1 VTNLRQLAQTA
12 EAQLKTSPHPDR
24 ARQDAETLLLHVLH
38 QDRAW
43 LLSHWD
49 EEAAPEIQA
58 DFDSLITRRQTGEP
72 LQYITGNS
80 EFFGLPFSVGPG
92 VLIPRPETEHLVEE
106 VIRLAKDLPNPRIA
120 DIGTGSGII
129 AVALA
134 NALPNAEITAIDLS
148 PQALAIARENAASN
162 QVESRITF
170 LEGDLLAPLKKDCAP
185 ERTGSPQTGLPFVG
199 CFDIIAS
206 NPPYIPS
213 AEHDS
218 LAVEVREHEPHSA
231 LFAGEDGL
239 DLYRRLIPD
248 AFPLL
253 VANGWLV
260 LEIGFGQQLAI
271 EGLLKAN
278 NFSDIRFLADYQQ
291 IPRVAV
297 ARRIQSSLG

>member
-1 VTNLRQLAQTA
+1 MTTLRELATQA
-12 EAQLKTSPHPDR
+12 ESQLKTSPHPDR
-24 ARQDAETLLLHVLH
+24 ARQDAETLLLHAVH

-43 LLSHWD
+43 LISHWD
-49 EEAAPEIQA
+49 EEATPEIQA
-58 DFDSLITRRQTGEP
+58 DFEALVTRRQPGEP

-134 NALPNAEITAIDLS
+134 NALPNAQIIAIDLS
-148 PQALAIARENAASN
+148 PQALTIARENADQNNVAA
-162 QVESRITF
+162 RITF
-170 LEGDLLAPLKKDCAP
+170 LEGDLLEPL
-185 ERTGSPQTGLPFVG
+185 TGQQ
-199 CFDIIAS
+199 FDIIAS

-213 AEHDS
+213 ADHDS
-218 LAVEVREHEPHSA
+218 LSVEVRDHEPHSA
-231 LFAGEDGL
+231 LFAGEEGL

-253 VANGWLV
+253 ESNGWLA
-260 LEIGFGQQLAI
+260 LEIGFGQQ
-271 EGLLKAN
+271 EPVEVLLKASG
-278 NFSDIRFLADYQQ
+278 FSDIRFIPDYQQ

-297 ARRIQSSLG
+297 ARKK